1 MFCLGSGPFFCC
13 FWCFAVCFAVS
24 AGETQVWLEICGVT
38 GLAIT
43 WRETGA
49 NAPTISNRYVPGA
62 LQRLKRQRQLSTLTR
77 VFELHPV
84 RQLQNFHSFMA
95 EGTSAEGCESVA
107 QTSFPVGFVT
117 SKTCRNEAAVFTAPW
132 KGTVALRK
140 KFVQHVEKRKNISI
154 KPCVARKTW
163 ERIQQETVDNTKNGL

>member
-1 MFCLGSGPFFCC
+1 
-13 FWCFAVCFAVS
+13 
-24 AGETQVWLEICGVT
+24 
-38 GLAIT
+38 
-43 WRETGA
+43 
-49 NAPTISNRYVPGA
+49 VPGA

-84 RQLQNFHSFMA
+84 RQLENFHSFMA

-140 KFVQHVEKRKNISI
+140 KFVQHVEKEKIYQSNHVLLV
-154 KPCVARKTW
+154 KPGNEFNKKLLIT
-163 ERIQQETVDNTKNGL
+163 QKNGL